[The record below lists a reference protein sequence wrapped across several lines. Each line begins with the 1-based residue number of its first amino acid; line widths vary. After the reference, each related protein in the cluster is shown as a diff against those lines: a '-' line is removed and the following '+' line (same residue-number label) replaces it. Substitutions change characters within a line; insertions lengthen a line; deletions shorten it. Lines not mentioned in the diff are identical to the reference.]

1 MYKRDMNMYI
11 VHYKNKDYQFNDYL
25 EAFMFHRNN
34 TGSLPPKATNER
46 SERIKEK
53 ISIFSVLHSYNY
65 DVVDSP
71 REQQFRCNLHGDGSD
86 NSPSAR
92 AYPDSNSWYCFACG
106 KTRDAISTVMEIE
119 GVSFNQACKALETKY
134 DLPVWVYSRESSE
147 DHFKDEPAVD
157 DLSILVSRTEKLL
170 MFKTK
175 DIEARHFS
183 PIVGS
188 LQYAVRD

>member
-1 MYKRDMNMYI
+1 MK
-11 VHYKNKDYQFNDYL
+11 
-25 EAFMFHRNN
+25 
-34 TGSLPPKATNER
+34 R

-134 DLPVWVYSRESSE
+134 DLPVWVYSRESTE
-147 DHFKDEPAVD
+147 DHFKDEPSVD

-175 DIEARHFS
+175 DIELDT
-183 PIVGS
+183 S
-188 LQYAVRD
+188 LRLWEAFNMLSAIDSKESHWLKLYNRIYNA

>member
-1 MYKRDMNMYI
+1 MK
-11 VHYKNKDYQFNDYL
+11 
-25 EAFMFHRNN
+25 
-34 TGSLPPKATNER
+34 R

-53 ISIFSVLHSYNY
+53 VSIFSVLHSYNY

-119 GVSFNQACKALETKY
+119 GVRFSQACKALEVKY
-134 DLPVWVYSRESSE
+134 DLPVWVYSKASSE
-147 DHFKDEPAVD
+147 DHFKDEPVVD
-157 DLSILVSRTEKLL
+157 SLSIITTRTERLL
-170 MFKTK
+170 RSKTK
-175 DIEARHFS
+175 DIDLDNSLRLWEAFNMLSSIDSKESQWLKLYNRIHD
-183 PIVGS
+183 
-188 LQYAVRD
+188 A

>member
-1 MYKRDMNMYI
+1 MK
-11 VHYKNKDYQFNDYL
+11 
-25 EAFMFHRNN
+25 
-34 TGSLPPKATNER
+34 R

-119 GVSFNQACKALETKY
+119 GVGFSQACKALETKY
-134 DLPVWVYSRESSE
+134 DLPVWVYSRESTE

-175 DIEARHFS
+175 DIELDT
-183 PIVGS
+183 S
-188 LQYAVRD
+188 LRLWEAFNMLSSIDSKESHWLKLYKRIYNA

>member
-1 MYKRDMNMYI
+1 MK
-11 VHYKNKDYQFNDYL
+11 
-25 EAFMFHRNN
+25 
-34 TGSLPPKATNER
+34 R

-134 DLPVWVYSRESSE
+134 DLPVWVYSRESTE

-175 DIEARHFS
+175 DIELDT
-183 PIVGS
+183 S
-188 LQYAVRD
+188 LRLWEAFNMLSAIDSRESHWLKLYNRIYNA